1 MIRRMSLV
9 KAAAVGVFAV
19 SGYAQAADRPEYMQE
34 QTQAGRRPLMSAIDR
49 TGGGAMM
56 KDIGLDISG
65 HVEGS
70 YTYSTS
76 NPPGDVLT
84 GRVFDDQHDELY
96 LNQIDVTIQRTLT
109 ANDDSVLG
117 YKDKL
122 NFGFMIEMLY
132 GQDARKIHSNG
143 LFDHYNDDASR
154 NEEFDLTQAY
164 FTIGV
169 PVGNGLL
176 IQAGKFITPL
186 GYEVINPTQNQLY
199 SHSYLFGFAI
209 PFTTPALT

>member
-1 MIRRMSLV
+1 IRRMDLV
-9 KAAAVGVFAV
+9 KAAAVGVLAV
-19 SGYAQAADRPEYMQE
+19 CGYAQAAERPTYLQE

-56 KDIGLDISG
+56 KDWGLDISG

-76 NPPGDVLT
+76 NPPADPLT

-96 LNQIDVTIQRTLT
+96 LTQVDVTIQRTLT

-122 NFGFMIEMLY
+122 NFGFMVEWIY
-132 GQDARKIHSNG
+132 GQDARLIHANG
-143 LFDHYNDDASR
+143 LFDHYNDDANR

-164 FTIGV
+164 F
-169 PVGNGLL
+169 
-176 IQAGKFITPL
+176 
-186 GYEVINPTQNQLY
+186 
-199 SHSYLFGFAI
+199 
-209 PFTTPALT
+209 